1 MSLVLFFDGDCQFC
15 SRSVRRIYQFDSGGA
30 FQFAT
35 LQGVLA
41 EKIGLRHY
49 SDKDGGSIVILRESD
64 GVTFTKGDAIILLGK
79 TLGGVWA
86 VLAFVFSLL
95 PKSARNFTYDFV
107 ARNRYRLAG
116 KGNSCTLSEE
126 GLRERMRE

>member
-15 SRSVRRIYQFDSGGA
+15 SWSVRRIYQIDSGGV

-41 EKIGLRHY
+41 ENIGLRHY
-49 SDKDGGSIVILRESD
+49 SDKNSGSIVILRESD

-86 VLAFVFSLL
+86 ALAVVYSLL
-95 PKSARNFTYDFV
+95 PKRARDLAYDFV

-116 KGNSCTLSEE
+116 KGNSCTLPEE
-126 GLRERMRE
+126 GLKERLRE